1 MTPSPRGFRP
11 LSDRILILPDKL
23 SDRTP
28 SGLIIIPN
36 GTKQPPPLRGLVIAM
51 GPGMLMK
58 DGNRWPMPTVTP
70 GIDRIAYSFGAGLVV
85 EIDGTRYLLIRDDD
99 VLAVEDRPVV
109 GHVGPGPTYHGDLSE
124 AG

>member
-23 SDRTP
+23 PEKIGR
-28 SGLIIIPN
+28 IIVPA
-36 GTKQPPPLRGLVIAM
+36 GAKQSPPLRGLVIAM

-58 DGNRWPMPTVTP
+58 NGNRWPMPTVTP
-70 GIDRIAYSFGAGLVV
+70 GIDRIVYSFGAGLVV

-99 VLAVEDRPVV
+99 VLAVEERSDFEQYAERDRRY
-109 GHVGPGPTYHGDLSE
+109 GAAE
-124 AG
+124 